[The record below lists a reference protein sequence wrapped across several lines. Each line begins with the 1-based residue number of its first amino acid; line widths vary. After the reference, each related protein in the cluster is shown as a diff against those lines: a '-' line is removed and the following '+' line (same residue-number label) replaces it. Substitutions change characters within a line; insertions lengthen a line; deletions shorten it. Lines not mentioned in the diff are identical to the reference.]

1 MSTNT
6 GYKQRLKKCINDG
19 DFEGIVKNI
28 MLMAVKNN
36 DPEDSKESP
45 RTFMELLQVL
55 AKYRQ
60 EFGNDDM
67 ADILKLV
74 NNQPRTRRTT
84 TSTDDTQPYRGM

>member
-6 GYKQRLKKCINDG
+6 GYKQRLKKCINEG

-36 DPEDSKESP
+36 DPEDWKASP

-74 NNQPRTRRTT
+74 NNQ
-84 TSTDDTQPYRGM
+84 DD

>member
-6 GYKQRLKKCINDG
+6 GYKQRLKKCINEG

-36 DPEDSKESP
+36 ESEDWKASP

-55 AKYRQ
+55 SKYRA

-74 NNQPRTRRTT
+74 NN
-84 TSTDDTQPYRGM
+84 DKE

>member
-6 GYKQRLKKCINDG
+6 GYKTRLKQCINEG

-36 DPEDSKESP
+36 EAEDWKASP

-55 AKYRQ
+55 SKYRS

-67 ADILKLV
+67 KEILKLV
-74 NNQPRTRRTT
+74 NNQ
-84 TSTDDTQPYRGM
+84 DD

>member
-1 MSTNT
+1 
-6 GYKQRLKKCINDG
+6 
-19 DFEGIVKNI
+19 
-28 MLMAVKNN
+28 MAVKNN
-36 DPEDSKESP
+36 DAEDWKASP

-74 NNQPRTRRTT
+74 NN
-84 TSTDDTQPYRGM
+84 DKE

>member
-6 GYKQRLKKCINDG
+6 GYKQRLKKCINGG

-36 DPEDSKESP
+36 EAEDWKASP

-67 ADILKLV
+67 SEILKLV
-74 NNQPRTRRTT
+74 NN
-84 TSTDDTQPYRGM
+84 DKE

>member
-6 GYKQRLKKCINDG
+6 GYKQRLKKCINEG

-36 DPEDSKESP
+36 DAEDWKASP

-55 AKYRQ
+55 AKYSQ
-60 EFGNDDM
+60 EFGNDDR

-74 NNQPRTRRTT
+74 NN
-84 TSTDDTQPYRGM
+84 DKE

>member
-6 GYKQRLKKCINDG
+6 GYKQRLKKCINEG

-36 DPEDSKESP
+36 GEDDWKASP

-55 AKYRQ
+55 SKYRA

-74 NNQPRTRRTT
+74 NN
-84 TSTDDTQPYRGM
+84 DKE

>member
-6 GYKQRLKKCINDG
+6 GYKQRLKKCINEG

-36 DPEDSKESP
+36 DAEDWTASP

-74 NNQPRTRRTT
+74 NN
-84 TSTDDTQPYRGM
+84 DKE

>member
-1 MSTNT
+1 MSSNT

-36 DPEDSKESP
+36 EIEDWKASP

-55 AKYRQ
+55 SKYRA
-60 EFGNDDM
+60 EFGNEDM
-67 ADILKLV
+67 SEILKLV
-74 NNQPRTRRTT
+74 SNKE
-84 TSTDDTQPYRGM
+84 D

>member
-6 GYKQRLKKCINDG
+6 GYKQRLKKCINEG

-36 DPEDSKESP
+36 DAEDWKASP

-67 ADILKLV
+67 SEILKLV
-74 NNQPRTRRTT
+74 NNEKE
-84 TSTDDTQPYRGM
+84 

>member
-36 DPEDSKESP
+36 DPEDWKASP

-74 NNQPRTRRTT
+74 NNQ
-84 TSTDDTQPYRGM
+84 DD

>member
-1 MSTNT
+1 MSGTNT
-6 GYKQRLKKCINDG
+6 GYRNRLKKCINEG

-36 DPEDSKESP
+36 EAEDWKASP

-55 AKYRQ
+55 SKYRQ

-74 NNQPRTRRTT
+74 NN
-84 TSTDDTQPYRGM
+84 DKE

>member
-36 DPEDSKESP
+36 DPEDWKASP

-60 EFGNDDM
+60 EFGGDDM
-67 ADILKLV
+67 SEILKLV
-74 NNQPRTRRTT
+74 NN
-84 TSTDDTQPYRGM
+84 DTE